1 MAVKVK
7 KSNRIIE
14 VNENELAGYLKRG
27 YDQIDSKGEITKY
40 ATGGKKVSI
49 AEFNKLREEN
59 EKLKASGN
67 TGNTKELEE
76 KIKELTEQNEEL
88 KADVA
93 VYEKENTDLN
103 NKLKSF
109 QNKQGSNYN
118 KNR

>member
-59 EKLKASGN
+59 ENLKASGN
-67 TGNTKELEE
+67 TKELEA

-103 NKLKSF
+103 NKLKALQS
-109 QNKQGSNYN
+109 KQGSNYN